1 MTSWNRGR
9 ENEKMGE
16 QQMNDMDS
24 SNDLEGAARKTGG
37 EIEQGIDNVGD
48 TLTGKQRDLKG
59 KERDHGAEAREW
71 AEHRGDDVEN
81 TADKAGDWVENRGDD
96 IKRKMD

>member
-9 ENEKMGE
+9 DNENTGE
-16 QQMNDMDS
+16 QQLNDMDS
-24 SNDLEGAARKTGG
+24 GNDLEGAARKVGG

-48 TLTGKQRDLKG
+48 TLTGKQRDLEG
-59 KERDHGAEAREW
+59 KQRDHGAEAREW
-71 AEHRGDDVEN
+71 AENRGKDMEN
-81 TADKAGDWVENRGDD
+81 AADRAGDWVENRGDD

>member
-9 ENEKMGE
+9 ENEEIGE
-16 QQMNDMDS
+16 QQLNDMDS
-24 SNDLEGAARKTGG
+24 SNDLEGMARKAGG

-59 KERDHGAEAREW
+59 KDRNHAEEAREW

-81 TADKAGDWVENRGDD
+81 AADRAGDWVENRGDD